1 MSFNITPPPS
11 EMDKR
16 DEVLAKAYSNL
27 IYFGRAFLPNDFL
40 KKSESAPFHYE
51 MGQKM
56 IDTRPGARICNII
69 PRGHG
74 KSVVAKAAIM
84 HKLCF
89 AADDQQHFIAW
100 VSEEQSQA
108 IDH

>member
-1 MSFNITPPPS
+1 MTFNITPPPS

-51 MGQKM
+51 MG
-56 IDTRPGARICNII
+56 
-69 PRGHG
+69 
-74 KSVVAKAAIM
+74 
-84 HKLCF
+84 
-89 AADDQQHFIAW
+89 
-100 VSEEQSQA
+100 
-108 IDH
+108 